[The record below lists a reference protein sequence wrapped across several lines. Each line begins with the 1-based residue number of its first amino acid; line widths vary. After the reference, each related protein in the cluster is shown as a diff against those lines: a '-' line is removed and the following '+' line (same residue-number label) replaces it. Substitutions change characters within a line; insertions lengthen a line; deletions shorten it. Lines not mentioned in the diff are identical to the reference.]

1 MIDRKGYA
9 PLKSL
14 IGKEVKSIRLHV
26 VDEDFDVVFD
36 DGTVVCFYSKNG
48 IMYGIEKEEDYNE
61 ETSYEI

>member
-9 PLKSL
+9 PLKAL

-26 VDEDFDVVFD
+26 VDEDFDFVFA

-48 IMYGIEKEEDYNE
+48 IMYSIEKEDYNE

>member
-14 IGKEVKSIRLHV
+14 IGKEVKSVRVHV
-26 VDEDFDVVFD
+26 VDNDFDIVFS

-48 IMYGIEKEEDYNE
+48 IMYSIEKEDYNE

>member
-14 IGKEVKSIRLHV
+14 IGKQVKSIRVYV
-26 VDEDFDVVFD
+26 VDKDFDIVFT
-36 DGTVVCFYSKNG
+36 DGTVVCFYSKDG
-48 IMYGIEKEEDYNE
+48 IMYGIEKEDYNE

>member
-14 IGKEVKSIRLHV
+14 IGKQVKSIRVYV
-26 VDEDFDVVFD
+26 VDKDLDIVFA
-36 DGTVVCFYSKNG
+36 DGTVACFYSKDG
-48 IMYGIEKEEDYNE
+48 IMYGIEKEDYNE

>member
-14 IGKEVKSIRLHV
+14 IGKEVKSIRVHI
-26 VDEDFDVVFD
+26 VDKDFDIIFA
-36 DGTVVCFYSKNG
+36 DGTVACFYSKDG
-48 IMYGIEKEEDYNE
+48 IMYGIEKKEAYNE

>member
-14 IGKEVKSIRLHV
+14 TGKKVKSIRVHV
-26 VDEDFDVVFD
+26 VDNDFDIVFA
-36 DGTVVCFYSKNG
+36 DGTVACFYSKDG
-48 IMYGIEKEEDYNE
+48 IMYSIEKEDYNE